1 MWSSYTHRGVHTVP
15 PEYSSNRW
23 GNVSAKTL
31 YGFTIVLAFESKG
44 CGGTERTQQGEKY
57 REAQGDAP
65 NVPMLLHGGFRSP
78 RGISAVQFS
87 VVVMMWH
94 AWTQVY
100 TSWKCLPNHTTNTL
114 FSTSFSSTTTSP
126 LSSQH
131 NK

>member
-1 MWSSYTHRGVHTVP
+1 M
-15 PEYSSNRW
+15 
-23 GNVSAKTL
+23 
-31 YGFTIVLAFESKG
+31 LAFESKG

-78 RGISAVQFS
+78 RDISAVQFS
-87 VVVMMWH
+87 LVVMIWH

-100 TSWKCLPNHTTNTL
+100 TSWKCLPESPTTNTTP
-114 FSTSFSSTTTSP
+114 FSPHPFSSTTTSP
-126 LSSQH
+126 SPPQH